1 MLWRYVEKKVKNN
14 FYPDLYYWSQNL
26 PRTLRRSVYKKHGLN
41 IRFEVIPENF
51 PPMLYYWHFN
61 KLKGYHYPTDDD
73 IKFFYFTLFKKNG
86 FIFLIFCCIV
96 YRNCF
101 LEFLLLC
108 LKSGIFFYLITY
120 FIYMLFFIKKHI
132 VITIRFLKILPKNL
146 IPTVLIININNFL
159 NIIFNSK
166 KKKMVFL
173 NKNSNEKVYQALN
186 KILGLSNFHSKLI
199 CKKFGF
205 QQKCIIKDLDSFEME
220 QLKNYLTS
228 NFKLNKSLIES
239 TNKNVRKKMDLG
251 TYEGKRHNLGYPVRG
266 QRTLSNGKTQRNLY
280 RFRFH
285 YSSDL
290 FNHAYFKNKRQHS
303 KKKKKLKK

>member
-1 MLWRYVEKKVKNN
+1 
-14 FYPDLYYWSQNL
+14 
-26 PRTLRRSVYKKHGLN
+26 
-41 IRFEVIPENF
+41 
-51 PPMLYYWHFN
+51 
-61 KLKGYHYPTDDD
+61 
-73 IKFFYFTLFKKNG
+73 
-86 FIFLIFCCIV
+86 
-96 YRNCF
+96 
-101 LEFLLLC
+101 
-108 LKSGIFFYLITY
+108 
-120 FIYMLFFIKKHI
+120 
-132 VITIRFLKILPKNL
+132 
-146 IPTVLIININNFL
+146 
-159 NIIFNSK
+159 
-166 KKKMVFL
+166 MVFL

-303 KKKKKLKK
+303 KKKKIKKVIKLNKQNTSKFYGTRTFQPKINIKKKKIVKQTNIDQNNISYLKKLEKIKVERKLQIERKFQKDHKQAMKTHPYFLNIQKSKAKKNRKK